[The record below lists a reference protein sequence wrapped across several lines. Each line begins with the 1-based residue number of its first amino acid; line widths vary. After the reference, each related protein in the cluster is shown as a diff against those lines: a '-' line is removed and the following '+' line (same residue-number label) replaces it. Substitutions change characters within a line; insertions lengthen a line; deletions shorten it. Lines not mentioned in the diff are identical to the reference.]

1 MIKFSLSHT
10 VLRRL
15 ADYHGKFHPANNNK
29 NIRMKAIV
37 LFSLVMLAIS
47 AKSQSLKEALY
58 GGKLKADT
66 GAVIRKGDS
75 LKIQEN
81 MAQKIVEDS
90 IKKSTADSVRKE
102 AIAAQKEKAIA
113 AGEDT
118 TGVTDAVLNPPSSTE
133 PLAPENALPKDN
145 NKIWKAYIDSLS
157 ITIKSE
163 VLSSGKIKKGNYF
176 VLIDYKI
183 NPDGQISVTS
193 VTTDP
198 QNSYLEQ
205 NIKDRLTLDSPRL
218 NPVIDANGRAR
229 TVNKKQTLNFV
240 K

>member
-1 MIKFSLSHT
+1 
-10 VLRRL
+10 
-15 ADYHGKFHPANNNK
+15 
-29 NIRMKAIV
+29 MKAIV
-37 LFSLVMLAIS
+37 LFSMIMLALS
-47 AKSQSLKEALY
+47 ARSQSLKEALY

-81 MAQKIVEDS
+81 MARKVVEDS
-90 IKKSTADSVRKE
+90 IKKSTADSIRKE
-102 AIAAQKEKAIA
+102 AIAIQKEKAIA
-113 AGEDT
+113 AGQDT
-118 TGVTDAVLNPPSSTE
+118 TAIVYTDTISATSTE
-133 PLAPENALPKDN
+133 TSATEKALPKDN
-145 NKIWKAYIDSLS
+145 NKIWKAYIDS
-157 ITIKSE
+157 ITTTIKSE

-193 VTTDP
+193 VTSDP

-205 NIKDRLTLDSPRL
+205 NIKDRLTLDGPRL

>member
-1 MIKFSLSHT
+1 MNEKSL
-10 VLRRL
+10 L
-15 ADYHGKFHPANNNK
+15 AQTKNK
-29 NIRMKAIV
+29 IMKMKAIV
-37 LFSLVMLAIS
+37 LFSLVMLAVS

-81 MAQKIVEDS
+81 MAQKVVEDS
-90 IKKSTADSVRKE
+90 IKKSIADSVRKE
-102 AIAAQKEKAIA
+102 AIAMQKEKALA
-113 AGEDT
+113 AGQDT
-118 TGVTDAVLNPPSSTE
+118 TAIATNAEAAISNDVSSAETSPAE
-133 PLAPENALPKDN
+133 KNIPKDN
-145 NKIWKAYIDSLS
+145 NTIWKAYIDSLS
-157 ITIKSE
+157 TTIKSE
-163 VLSSGKIKKGNYF
+163 VLNSGKIKKGNYF

-193 VTTDP
+193 VTSDP

-205 NIKDRLTLDSPRL
+205 NIKDRLTLDGPRL
-218 NPVIDANGRAR
+218 NPIIDASGRAR
-229 TVNKKQTLNFV
+229 TVNRKQTLNFV

>member
-1 MIKFSLSHT
+1 MRKIHLFKQ
-10 VLRRL
+10 
-15 ADYHGKFHPANNNK
+15 NK
-29 NIRMKAIV
+29 NMKAIV
-37 LFSLVMLAIS
+37 LFSMVMLALS
-47 AKSQSLKEALY
+47 ARSQSLKEALY

-81 MAQKIVEDS
+81 MAQKVVEDS
-90 IKKSTADSVRKE
+90 IKKSTADSIRKE
-102 AIAAQKEKAIA
+102 AIAIQKEKAIA
-113 AGEDT
+113 AGQDT
-118 TGVTDAVLNPPSSTE
+118 TAIVYTDSISGTSTE
-133 PLAPENALPKDN
+133 ISVTEKALPKDN
-145 NKIWKAYIDSLS
+145 NKIWKAYIDSLAT
-157 ITIKSE
+157 TIKSE

-193 VTTDP
+193 VTSDP
-198 QNSYLEQ
+198 QSSYLEQ
-205 NIKDRLTLDSPRL
+205 NIKDRLTLDGPRL

>member
-1 MIKFSLSHT
+1 
-10 VLRRL
+10 
-15 ADYHGKFHPANNNK
+15 
-29 NIRMKAIV
+29 MKALV
-37 LFSLVMLAIS
+37 LFTTLLLAIS

-58 GGKLKADT
+58 SGKLKADT

-81 MAQKIVEDS
+81 MAQKVIEDS
-90 IKKSTADSVRKE
+90 VKKAIADSLKKE
-102 AIAAQKEKAIA
+102 TIAVQKEKAIA
-113 AGEDT
+113 AGKDT
-118 TGVTDAVLNPPSSTE
+118 AGIVNDVTPINEGVAVTAIPAET
-133 PLAPENALPKDN
+133 AAALPKDN
-145 NKIWKAYIDSLS
+145 NKIWKGYIDSLS
-157 ITIKSE
+157 NTIKSE
-163 VLSSGKIKKGNYF
+163 VLSSGKIKKGAYF
-176 VLIDYKI
+176 VLIEYKI

-198 QNSYLEQ
+198 QNSFLEQ
-205 NIKDRLTLDSPRL
+205 NIKDRLTLDGPRL

>member
-1 MIKFSLSHT
+1 
-10 VLRRL
+10 
-15 ADYHGKFHPANNNK
+15 
-29 NIRMKAIV
+29 MKAIV
-37 LFSLVMLAIS
+37 LFSMVMLAVS

-81 MAQKIVEDS
+81 MAQKVVEDS
-90 IKKSTADSVRKE
+90 IKKSINDSLKKE
-102 AIAAQKEKAIA
+102 AIAVQTEKAIA
-113 AGEDT
+113 AGKDT
-118 TGVTDAVLNPPSSTE
+118 TGIADAVLNPVSPAEPAATE
-133 PLAPENALPKDN
+133 TALPKDN
-145 NKIWKAYIDSLS
+145 NKIWKSYIDSLTL
-157 ITIKSE
+157 TIKSE

-193 VTTDP
+193 VTSDP

-205 NIKDRLTLDSPRL
+205 NIKDRLTLDGPRL
-218 NPVIDANGRAR
+218 NPIIDATGRAR
-229 TVNKKQTLNFV
+229 TVNRKQTLNFV

>member
-1 MIKFSLSHT
+1 
-10 VLRRL
+10 
-15 ADYHGKFHPANNNK
+15 
-29 NIRMKAIV
+29 MKAIV

-47 AKSQSLKEALY
+47 ARSQSLKEALY

-81 MAQKIVEDS
+81 MAQKVVEDS
-90 IKKSTADSVRKE
+90 IKKSTADSIRKE
-102 AIAAQKEKAIA
+102 AIAIQKEKAIA
-113 AGEDT
+113 AGQDT
-118 TGVTDAVLNPPSSTE
+118 TAIVYADTISATSPEISATE
-133 PLAPENALPKDN
+133 KALPKDN
-145 NKIWKAYIDSLS
+145 NKIWKAYIDSLTT
-157 ITIKSE
+157 TIKSE

-193 VTTDP
+193 VTSDP

-205 NIKDRLTLDSPRL
+205 NIKDRLTLDGPRL

>member
-1 MIKFSLSHT
+1 MK
-10 VLRRL
+10 
-15 ADYHGKFHPANNNK
+15 
-29 NIRMKAIV
+29 MKAIV
-37 LFSLVMLAIS
+37 LFSLVVMAVS

-81 MAQKIVEDS
+81 MAQKVAEDS
-90 IKKSTADSVRKE
+90 IKKSIADSVRKE
-102 AIAAQKEKAIA
+102 AIAMQKEKALA
-113 AGEDT
+113 AGQDT
-118 TGVTDAVLNPPSSTE
+118 SAITINAEAAKSNDVSSAETSPAE
-133 PLAPENALPKDN
+133 KSIPKDN
-145 NKIWKAYIDSLS
+145 NTLWKAYIDSLS
-157 ITIKSE
+157 TTIKSE

-193 VTTDP
+193 VTSDP

-205 NIKDRLTLDSPRL
+205 NIKDRLTLDGPRL
-218 NPVIDANGRAR
+218 NPIIDANGRAR
-229 TVNKKQTLNFV
+229 TVNRKQTLNFV